1 MHPELEKYKGL
12 MPPSILA
19 EIEEKCPAS
28 KIKKVAEKVYEE
40 YKSARI
46 DAGEAIG
53 IVTAESLGE
62 PGTQMTLN
70 VFHFAGVSEMN
81 VTMGLPRLIEIFD
94 GRKTPTT
101 PMMEIYLKSPYNSGK
116 NIRELAL
123 SIKETKL
130 GELVP
135 EFVMNI
141 VDMTIEVS
149 PNPEKLKSRGLT
161 LAQVAKAIETGVR
174 EASTKLK
181 EGVIII
187 KPKKSEEQTLNALYR
202 LREKLKEVYVHGVKG
217 INQVLPVK
225 RKDEYV
231 IITSGSNLRKI
242 LELDFVDQTRTTTND
257 IFEIAEV
264 LGIEAARR
272 AILEEVNK
280 VVAAQ
285 GLNVDI
291 RHIMLVA
298 DTMCAGG
305 TIKGVTRYGVVS
317 EKASVLARA
326 SFETP
331 IKHIIDASLIGEVD
345 ELNSIVENVMINQP
359 MPVGTGLPSLVTK
372 IIKEAMAKPEGKE
385 KE

>member
-1 MHPELEKYKGL
+1 
-12 MPPSILA
+12 
-19 EIEEKCPAS
+19 
-28 KIKKVAEKVYEE
+28 
-40 YKSARI
+40 
-46 DAGEAIG
+46 
-53 IVTAESLGE
+53 
-62 PGTQMTLN
+62 
-70 VFHFAGVSEMN
+70 
-81 VTMGLPRLIEIFD
+81 
-94 GRKTPTT
+94 
-101 PMMEIYLKSPYNSGK
+101 
-116 NIRELAL
+116 
-123 SIKETKL
+123 
-130 GELVP
+130 
-135 EFVMNI
+135 
-141 VDMTIEVS
+141 
-149 PNPEKLKSRGLT
+149 
-161 LAQVAKAIETGVR
+161 
-174 EASTKLK
+174 
-181 EGVIII
+181 
-187 KPKKSEEQTLNALYR
+187 
-202 LREKLKEVYVHGVKG
+202 
-217 INQVLPVK
+217 
-225 RKDEYV
+225 EYV